1 MVLPY
6 RVHAHIPVPL
16 AQCLGWTY
24 PSSGTG
30 HSLPRSWFMCASV
43 CILFTRFA
51 AVVFGVGEI
60 VVIYQKITAQIFNIS
75 QSICATTNQQITIFL
90 VAEKQLS
97 LNYFLRAY
105 ENGPIKILS
114 QGSQNTTSENI
125 SDLFMSQKRFLCCV
139 LSPALC

>member
-1 MVLPY
+1 MLRLDSSQLCDWPLPPSFVVHVCLNVLF
-6 RVHAHIPVPL
+6 I
-16 AQCLGWTY
+16 
-24 PSSGTG
+24 
-30 HSLPRSWFMCASV
+30 
-43 CILFTRFA
+43 RF

-60 VVIYQKITAQIFNIS
+60 VVIYQKITVQIFNIS

-114 QGSQNTTSENI
+114 QGSQNMTSEK
-125 SDLFMSQKRFLCCV
+125 SQVCLSQKEFLCCV